1 MVPIVA
7 DWTGEVQRGR
17 SARRAQSAAR
27 EVHRPRHARRARVS
41 ADAAVRGATKMMRR
55 QSAARLFLGA
65 ASVLALCVGSA
76 GQGLD
81 PAALLK
87 PAVDSWPTYH
97 GDYSGQRHSPLTQIT
112 PANVAQLT
120 LAWAFQTGQSAQ
132 IKATPIL
139 VNGIVYVSAPDQL
152 WAIDARSGRQLW
164 QYRYPENA
172 GFHIGHRGLA
182 VYKGSV
188 YLTTPDAHLVALDA
202 RNGTV
207 RWNVEIADSKKGYW
221 STNAPLLVRNH
232 LLVGVAGDFDNLP
245 GMLTSIDPETGKTQW
260 IFYSTPPPGTPA
272 ATSGGAT
279 DIFSRSIARTG
290 RACGRF
296 RLPRR
301 IGPRGST
308 RPGGRFRIPRR
319 SRRATGGSSRRTK
332 AVEPTIARPV
342 SIRRPVCSS
351 SARRI
356 ATG

>member
-27 EVHRPRHARRARVS
+27 EVRRPRHARRARVS

-112 PANVAQLT
+112 PGNVSQLT
-120 LAWAFQTGQSAQ
+120 LAWVFQTGQSAQ

-139 VNGIVYVSAPDQL
+139 VNGIMYVSAPDQL

-172 GFHIGHRGLA
+172 RRDERRRH
-182 VYKGSV
+182 
-188 YLTTPDAHLVALDA
+188 
-202 RNGTV
+202 
-207 RWNVEIADSKKGYW
+207 
-221 STNAPLLVRNH
+221 
-232 LLVGVAGDFDNLP
+232 
-245 GMLTSIDPETGKTQW
+245 
-260 IFYSTPPPGTPA
+260 
-272 ATSGGAT
+272 
-279 DIFSRSIARTG
+279 G
-290 RACGRF
+290 RADVDDRHL
-296 RLPRR
+296 R
-301 IGPRGST
+301 SAA
-308 RPGGRFRIPRR
+308 R
-319 SRRATGGSSRRTK
+319 SRVRRHRQSDAGAERQRA
-332 AVEPTIARPV
+332 
-342 SIRRPVCSS
+342 
-351 SARRI
+351 ARRQSLDLQHRRDPSRDRQARMGI
-356 ATG
+356 SGDAARHPRLGCVGG